1 MTTPEDDTRDALAYL
16 EARGYVVV
24 GPDETI
30 VDDPEWLRAEVRRL
44 RAEVRRLRA
53 LLGVS
58 LARSEKDR
66 RALEHLSS
74 RDQGTLRPGQIAEC
88 PECGA
93 DLRGEE
99 IPPEQRAMFGGATH
113 GSRLIAI
120 HDRASERTECYRCPD
135 CEARIEREQAWS
147 MKAWVPTERQ
157 TRLKSH
163 E

>member
-1 MTTPEDDTRDALAYL
+1 MTTPEDDTRDARAYL

-24 GPDETI
+24 GPDEPI
-30 VDDPEWLRAEVRRL
+30 VDDPAWL

-53 LLGVS
+53 LLGAS

-74 RDQGTLRPGQIAEC
+74 RDPGTQRPAQIAEC

-113 GSRLIAI
+113 GSRLIGI
-120 HDRASERTECYRCPD
+120 YDRARERTECYRCPD
-135 CEARIEREQAWS
+135 CEARIEREKAWS